1 MNTRAFLDWIV
12 AMGFAAYK
20 TQEFPDYKPSGPSHW
35 YLKGSLERFTSA
47 ELIKIYSNKMSKQL
61 AKRWNYAIAD
71 GQAYKKRHPN

>member
-47 ELIKIYSNKMSKQL
+47 ELIKIYSNKMSNPL
-61 AKRWNYAIAD
+61 ARRWKNALICN
-71 GQAYKKRHPN
+71 GIYKKRHPN